1 MRKPPKS
8 GEANSPPIVALT
20 GFMAV
25 GKSTVG
31 RILGSLVQWNFLDLD
46 CEIECRS
53 HLRIHEI
60 FTMQGEQRFRKM
72 ESDALQRVL
81 QHACTP
87 TVIALGGG
95 TFVQEQNAK
104 LLLNHDVR
112 VVFLELEVD
121 ELLERC
127 RCARERS
134 PQNPRPLADD
144 AEAFCRLYAQRLP
157 SYRKAALTVHTKGK
171 AAEEVAKEI
180 AGALHLSAFH
190 PRHR

>member
-8 GEANSPPIVALT
+8 GEANPPAIVALT

-31 RILGSLVQWNFLDLD
+31 RILGSLMRWSFLDLD
-46 CEIECRS
+46 CEIECHS

-60 FTMQGEQRFRKM
+60 FRMQGEQRFRQV
-72 ESDALQRVL
+72 ESAALRRVL
-81 QHACTP
+81 DHACTP

-95 TFVQEQNAK
+95 TFVQEPNVK
-104 LLLNHDVR
+104 LLLDHGVH
-112 VVFLELEVD
+112 VVFLELEVE

-127 RCARERS
+127 RCVRERA

-157 SYRKAALTVHTKGK
+157 SYRRAELTVHTKGK
-171 AAEEVAKEI
+171 AAEEIAREIVA
-180 AGALHLSAFH
+180 ALHLDDGEG
-190 PRHR
+190 RRR